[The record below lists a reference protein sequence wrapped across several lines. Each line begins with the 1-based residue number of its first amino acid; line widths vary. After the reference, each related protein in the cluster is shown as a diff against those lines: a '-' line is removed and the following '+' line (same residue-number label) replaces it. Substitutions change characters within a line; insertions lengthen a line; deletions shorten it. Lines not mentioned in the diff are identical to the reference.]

1 MGIGSV
7 DLWLAGDLR
16 MGKCVY
22 GHHVAVDLLRQR
34 SSPLEPHA
42 KNWPFRDVHE
52 RPWPYS
58 GSPSALN
65 APQTASHWL
74 LLRFDVASQRSIGAR
89 VVLARLRKSS
99 CVHDPH

>member
-34 SSPLEPHA
+34 SS
-42 KNWPFRDVHE
+42 
-52 RPWPYS
+52 
-58 GSPSALN
+58 
-65 APQTASHWL
+65 HWL
-74 LLRFDVASQRSIGAR
+74 LLRSDVASQRSIGAR
-89 VVLARLRKSS
+89 VVLARPRKSS
-99 CVHDPH
+99 RIHDRH